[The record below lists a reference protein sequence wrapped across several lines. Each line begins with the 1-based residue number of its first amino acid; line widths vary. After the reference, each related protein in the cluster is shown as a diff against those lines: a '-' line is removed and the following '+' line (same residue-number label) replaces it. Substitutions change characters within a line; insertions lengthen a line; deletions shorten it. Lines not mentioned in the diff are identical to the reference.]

1 MNEDDKLL
9 CHQCT
14 FGCQAE
20 PIILETGLSSNHQN
34 VPDAEEQKGAY
45 SNLKKKSFTQK
56 HNKREPILIF
66 KILLVQCMTPERQEI
81 RLNTDKT
88 NSQKKQKS
96 NKVLKSL
103 PHSQDI

>member
-1 MNEDDKLL
+1 
-9 CHQCT
+9 
-14 FGCQAE
+14 
-20 PIILETGLSSNHQN
+20 
-34 VPDAEEQKGAY
+34 
-45 SNLKKKSFTQK
+45 
-56 HNKREPILIF
+56 
-66 KILLVQCMTPERQEI
+66 MTPERQEI